1 MWLSRWTDGLGRIFR
16 GSFADLSRNSAAKSN
31 ALYNPSCDTR
41 LPQLRP
47 KASTIPPVST
57 SRPFPLVHSHWT
69 KQTIWNILN
78 FSFTTFREANYF
90 RDLSRPSISL
100 SRKWCSITPLHKQY
114 IEFFFVAHL
123 FLYGLSRFPHSKCHE
138 KQKSESLDL
147 VILGSGQPSAG
158 FWPTIHQFQTL
169 TVHCQSARYLQKMTK
184 SLLVVSRYSH
194 SYQKTKGLK
203 YPCKYSSLFAI
214 IIHHD

>member
-114 IEFFFVAHL
+114 IEVFFVAHL

-147 VILGSGQPSAG
+147 VDFGIWSTQRRFLTHNSPIPDIDSAL
-158 FWPTIHQFQTL
+158 PISQIP
-169 TVHCQSARYLQKMTK
+169 AKNDK
-184 SLLVVSRYSH
+184 
-194 SYQKTKGLK
+194 
-203 YPCKYSSLFAI
+203 I
-214 IIHHD
+214 IAGG